1 MKTRVLVENC
11 KVGVYLLCVYMCTRN
26 YTPNRS
32 SRLFDIILLP
42 FYTLAASDFVEI
54 NDLPV
59 TFEVNDTEKRVTIDT
74 IGDSLVEGTE
84 DFTLEITPVSNRII
98 ITEETVVIR
107 IEETTN
113 GKNYLNGSI
122 FYNDTNVLDLQLL
135 WSFSQCH
142 TL

>member
-1 MKTRVLVENC
+1 
-11 KVGVYLLCVYMCTRN
+11 MCTRN

-32 SRLFDIILLP
+32 SRLFNIILLP

-59 TFEVNDTEKRVTIDT
+59 TFEVNDTEKRVTLDT

-122 FYNDTNVLDLQLL
+122 MILMFLIYSYCGV
-135 WSFSQCH
+135 SASVIHCE
-142 TL
+142 

>member
-1 MKTRVLVENC
+1 M
-11 KVGVYLLCVYMCTRN
+11 
-26 YTPNRS
+26 PNRS
-32 SRLFDIILLP
+32 SRLFYIILLP

-59 TFEVNDTEKRVTIDT
+59 TFEVNDTEKRVTLDT

-98 ITEETVVIR
+98 ITEEIVVIR

-122 FYNDTNVLDLQLL
+122 MILTFLIYSYCGV
-135 WSFSQCH
+135 SASVIHCE
-142 TL
+142 

>member
-1 MKTRVLVENC
+1 
-11 KVGVYLLCVYMCTRN
+11 MCTRN

-59 TFEVNDTEKRVTIDT
+59 TFEVNDTEKRVTLDT

-84 DFTLEITPVSNRII
+84 DFTFEITPVSNRII

-122 FYNDTNVLDLQLL
+122 MILMFLIYSYCGV
-135 WSFSQCH
+135 SASVIHCE
-142 TL
+142 

>member
-1 MKTRVLVENC
+1 
-11 KVGVYLLCVYMCTRN
+11 MCTRN

-32 SRLFDIILLP
+32 SRLFNIILLP

-59 TFEVNDTEKRVTIDT
+59 TFEVNDTEKRVTLDT

-98 ITEETVVIR
+98 ITEEIVVIR
-107 IEETTN
+107 IVETTN

-122 FYNDTNVLDLQLL
+122 MILMFLIYSYCGV
-135 WSFSQCH
+135 SASVIHCE
-142 TL
+142 

>member
-1 MKTRVLVENC
+1 
-11 KVGVYLLCVYMCTRN
+11 MCTRN

-32 SRLFDIILLP
+32 SRLFYIILLP

-59 TFEVNDTEKRVTIDT
+59 TFEVNDTEKRVTLDT

-84 DFTLEITPVSNRII
+84 DFTLEITPVSNRIT

-122 FYNDTNVLDLQLL
+122 MILMFLIYSYCGV
-135 WSFSQCH
+135 SASVIHCE
-142 TL
+142 

>member
-1 MKTRVLVENC
+1 
-11 KVGVYLLCVYMCTRN
+11 MCTRN

-59 TFEVNDTEKRVTIDT
+59 TFEVNDTEKRVTLDT

-98 ITEETVVIR
+98 ITEEIVVIR

-122 FYNDTNVLDLQLL
+122 MILMFLIYSYCGV
-135 WSFSQCH
+135 SASVIHCE
-142 TL
+142 